1 MCHWGRSDM
10 KKVRGRGRRE
20 GTVQH
25 LGLLEGACVAEVE
38 EIEDAVGVDAHGA
51 VVLGLPLCGGA
62 GVGAA
67 ERGGGLGA
75 LPLLGIG
82 DARHLSRWD
91 GNDLRRRRGVGGGWL
106 PGRTAQFGLPSWEA
120 RPRAGSPIKRRGSL
134 RNSIHPPGGGAGLK
148 AGSGGTVSTPRCP
161 CQPPMCWEST
171 KHRYFERI

>member
-10 KKVRGRGRRE
+10 KKVRGGGRRE

-25 LGLLEGACVAEVE
+25 LGLLEGAGVAEVE

-106 PGRTAQFGLPSWEA
+106 PGRTAQFGLPSWEGKAACRLANKKA
-120 RPRAGSPIKRRGSL
+120 RIAAELDPSTWWGRGVEGGERRDRVHS
-134 RNSIHPPGGGAGLK
+134 
-148 AGSGGTVSTPRCP
+148 TVSV
-161 CQPPMCWEST
+161 ST
-171 KHRYFERI
+171 AHVLGIHKTSLL